1 MVFDYENE
9 IQSYGLTKEQYDEI
23 LQLIVDKKNKVI
35 DVDWSEIIE
44 RYNLDMTSDTL
55 RKANGGGIF
64 GGSFIYQ
71 YLLATRDNKTENN
84 IVQPTKYSSETAIN
98 KDGSISSKRLIE
110 MNDNDAKNPD
120 FVLKAHGFEP
130 DMWKIVSVRNTIRQA
145 ISQAEGVRTL
155 YSSFLT
161 VKPLAT
167 DEIPFNKWKEWFNE
181 LDRQYEK
188 PVYISR
194 IKPNGKHLLLIDM
207 ADIHLNMLATMF
219 STGNEYNC
227 EIAKKLFFGVLYDI
241 IGRVKIREYDFKKII
256 FCIGGD
262 MLNGDGINGS
272 TTKGTPQYSDT
283 MYFDACKKL
292 FEMIVKAIDLLK
304 NEFSAIIEVIH
315 IPGNHDEQTG
325 FHLAMNINSWY
336 RHDLDVVVDYS
347 PLPRKYTVFGKTLF
361 VFSHDGGNIKKLPNL
376 IADEARQYW
385 SEIDNTE
392 VMLQHLHCETIL
404 MEENNM
410 RIQRLPTISA
420 KSKWIND
427 KGYNSK
433 RQCKSFVFD
442 EDDGCIDVLY
452 TVIK

>member
-1 MVFDYENE
+1 MVFDYESE
-9 IQSYGLTKEQYDEI
+9 ISSYGLTKEQYDEI
-23 LQLIVDKKNKVI
+23 LKLIIDKKNKTI
-35 DVDWSEIIE
+35 DIDWSEIAE
-44 RYNLDMTSDTL
+44 QYGLDMSGDTL
-55 RKANGGGIF
+55 RKANGSGIF
-64 GGSFIYQ
+64 SSSFIMQ
-71 YLLATRDNKTENN
+71 YLSVTSTNEEDNKAKPTE
-84 IVQPTKYSSETAIN
+84 YSTETSIN

-110 MNDNDAKNPD
+110 MNDEDAKSPE
-120 FVLKAHGFEP
+120 FVLKAHGFNPNE
-130 DMWKIVSVRNTIRQA
+130 WQIVSVRNTIRQA

-155 YSSFLT
+155 YASFLT
-161 VKPLAT
+161 VKPIALN
-167 DEIPFNKWKEWFNE
+167 EIPFSKWEEWFRT
-181 LDRQYEK
+181 LDRQYES
-188 PVYISR
+188 PFYR
-194 IKPNGKHLLLIDM
+194 ANIKVEGNNLLLIDM
-207 ADIHLNMLATMF
+207 ADVHLNMLATMF

-227 EIAKKLFFGVLYDI
+227 EIAERLFFNVIYDI
-241 IGRVKIREYDFKKII
+241 IGRVRVRNYNFKKIL

-262 MLNGDGINGS
+262 MLNGDGINGA

-292 FEMIVKAIDLLK
+292 FEMLVTAIDLLK
-304 NEFSAIIEVIH
+304 EEFQAIIEVIH

-325 FHLAMNINSWY
+325 FHLAMNLNAWY

-361 VFSHDGGNIKKLPNL
+361 AFSHDGGNVKKLPQL

-385 SEIDNTE
+385 SEVDNTE
-392 VMLQHLHCETIL
+392 VFLQHLHCESIL

-420 KSKWIND
+420 KSKWTND

-433 RQCKSFVFD
+433 RQCKTFVFD
-442 EDDGCIDVLY
+442 EEDGCIDVLY